1 MDQLHLPPDLYR
13 DLRDQSNAGISAWLG
28 TLAGLGRW
36 SKRQLRAGSAEDVS
50 SRHGAFY
57 KTSESDR
64 T

>member
-28 TLAGLGRW
+28 TLVGLRRW
-36 SKRQLRAGSAEDVS
+36 SKKQLRPGSAKDIS
-50 SRHGAFY
+50 SRHGIFY
-57 KTSESDR
+57 ERSESDR